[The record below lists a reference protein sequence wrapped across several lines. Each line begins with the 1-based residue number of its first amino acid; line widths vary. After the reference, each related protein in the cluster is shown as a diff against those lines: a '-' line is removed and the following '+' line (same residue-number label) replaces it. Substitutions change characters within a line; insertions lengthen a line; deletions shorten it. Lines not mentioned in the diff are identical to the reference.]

1 MLINQLNKLFIYV
14 AYGSGQEWIENYSQ
28 KDEYKQK
35 IAFVA
40 DTKEIWTNGKG
51 FGTSYTEFQ
60 NLMQIVQ
67 DNKDDIES
75 KLAAAEDALNERINE
90 ISHEISGDTSTLAER
105 LDILEGDK
113 NTVGSVAYAV
123 EELKN
128 LILGEGDLQ
137 ELFDTIKEIG
147 DWIAEVG
154 IENIKQLDDRLD
166 QLTDDVSTGFNNI
179 NDRIDQVIDD
189 ISTGVDDLED
199 RLNAEIERSTGIDN
213 DHETRITNIEE
224 VDVWDLYETD
234 SVPET
239 PDTVH
244 ASSADDFANITDPE
258 NTDVVADNQDAV
270 DYFADPANSN
280 VTYQNITIG

>member
-14 AYGSGQEWIENYSQ
+14 AYGSGKEWIENYSQ

-75 KLAAAEDALNERINE
+75 KLEQAQQELNERINDL
-90 ISHEISGDTSTLAER
+90 SHEISGDTSTLAER
-105 LDILEGDK
+105 LNILEGDK
-113 NTVGSVAYAV
+113 DTVGSVAYAV
-123 EELKN
+123 EELKK

-147 DWIAEVG
+147 DWIADTG
-154 IENIKQLDDRLD
+154 IENLKQLDDQVNDLSTGLADLNDRLD
-166 QLTDDVSTGFNNI
+166 Q
-179 NDRIDQVIDD
+179 
-189 ISTGVDDLED
+189 
-199 RLNAEIERSTGIDN
+199 EIVRSTEIDN

>member
-239 PDTVH
+239 SDTVH

>member
-75 KLAAAEDALNERINE
+75 KLEQAQQELNERINE

>member
-67 DNKDDIES
+67 DNKDDIEN
-75 KLAAAEDALNERINE
+75 KLEQAQQELNERINE

-113 NTVGSVAYAV
+113 DTVGSVAYAV
-123 EELKN
+123 EQLKELVMGADMEEIQKAY
-128 LILGEGDLQ
+128 
-137 ELFDTIKEIG
+137 DTIKEIA
-147 DWIAEVG
+147 DWIAETG
-154 IENIKQLDDRLD
+154 MPDIQQIAEDI
-166 QLTDDVSTGFNNI
+166 STGLNEV
-179 NDRIDQVIDD
+179 NDRIDQVVEDL
-189 ISTGVDDLED
+189 STGVDDLED

-224 VDVWDLYETD
+224 VDIWDLYETD

-244 ASSADDFANITDPE
+244 ASSADDFANIADPE

>member
-14 AYGSGQEWIENYSQ
+14 AHGSGQEWIENYSQ

-75 KLAAAEDALNERINE
+75 KLEQAQQELNERINE
-90 ISHEISGDTSTLAER
+90 IEQEMTGDTSTLAER
-105 LDILEGDK
+105 LNILEGDK
-113 NTVGSVAYAV
+113 DTVGSVAYAV
-123 EELKN
+123 EELKK

-147 DWIAEVG
+147 DWIADTG
-154 IENIKQLDDRLD
+154 IENLKQLDDQVNDLSTGLADLNDRLD
-166 QLTDDVSTGFNNI
+166 QE
-179 NDRIDQVIDD
+179 
-189 ISTGVDDLED
+189 IS
-199 RLNAEIERSTGIDN
+199 RSTDIDN
-213 DHETRITNIEE
+213 DHETRITNIEN
-224 VDVWDLYETD
+224 VDIWDLYD
-234 SVPET
+234 SDAVPET
-239 PDTVH
+239 GDTVH
-244 ASSADDFANITDPE
+244 VGSADDFNNITDPE
-258 NTDVVADNQDAV
+258 NTDVVVDTQDAV
-270 DYFADPANSN
+270 DHFTTNNNTA
-280 VTYQNITIG
+280 YQNITIG

>member
-75 KLAAAEDALNERINE
+75 KLEQAQQELNERINDL
-90 ISHEISGDTSTLAER
+90 SHEISGDTSTLAER

>member
-113 NTVGSVAYAV
+113 DTVGSVAYAV

>member
-14 AYGSGQEWIENYSQ
+14 AYGSGKEWIENYSQ

-60 NLMQIVQ
+60 QLMNLVNS
-67 DNKDDIES
+67 NKAELDAKIAEIEAGQS
-75 KLAAAEDALNERINE
+75 ADVTQLI
-90 ISHEISGDTSTLAER
+90 GR
-105 LDILEGDK
+105 LDTIDSSINILTGDE
-113 NTVGSVAYAV
+113 NTEGSVAHAIKA
-123 EELKN
+123 LQD
-128 LILGEGDLQ
+128 LILGADPETLI
-137 ELFDTIKEIG
+137 EAFDTIKEISE
-147 DWIAEVG
+147 WIEQTG
-154 IENIKQLDDRLD
+154 IENLQKLDEN
-166 QLTDDVSTGFNNI
+166 LTDVSN
-179 NDRIDQVIDD
+179 
-189 ISTGVDDLED
+189 
-199 RLNAEIERSTGIDN
+199 RLAAEIARSTEIDN

-244 ASSADDFANITDPE
+244 ASSADVFANITDPE

>member
-113 NTVGSVAYAV
+113 DTVGSVKYAV
-123 EELKN
+123 EELKK

-147 DWIAEVG
+147 DWIADTG
-154 IENIKQLDDRLD
+154 IENLKQLDDQVNDLSTGLADLNDRLD
-166 QLTDDVSTGFNNI
+166 QE
-179 NDRIDQVIDD
+179 
-189 ISTGVDDLED
+189 IS
-199 RLNAEIERSTGIDN
+199 RSTEIDN

>member
-90 ISHEISGDTSTLAER
+90 ISHEISGDTLTLAER

-166 QLTDDVSTGFNNI
+166 QLTD
-179 NDRIDQVIDD
+179 
-189 ISTGVDDLED
+189 GVDDLED

>member
-105 LDILEGDK
+105 LDIL
-113 NTVGSVAYAV
+113 S
-123 EELKN
+123 
-128 LILGEGDLQ
+128 
-137 ELFDTIKEIG
+137 
-147 DWIAEVG
+147 
-154 IENIKQLDDRLD
+154 
-166 QLTDDVSTGFNNI
+166 
-179 NDRIDQVIDD
+179 
-189 ISTGVDDLED
+189 
-199 RLNAEIERSTGIDN
+199 
-213 DHETRITNIEE
+213 
-224 VDVWDLYETD
+224 
-234 SVPET
+234 
-239 PDTVH
+239 
-244 ASSADDFANITDPE
+244 
-258 NTDVVADNQDAV
+258 
-270 DYFADPANSN
+270 
-280 VTYQNITIG
+280 

>member
-14 AYGSGQEWIENYSQ
+14 AHGSGQEWINTCSQ
-28 KDEYKQK
+28 LDEYKQK

-51 FGTSYTEFQ
+51 FGTSYTEFKQ
-60 NLMQIVQ
+60 LMQIVQ

-75 KLAAAEDALNERINE
+75 KLAAAESALNERINE
-90 ISHEISGDTSTLAER
+90 IEQEMTGDTSTLAER

-113 NTVGSVAYAV
+113 DTVGSVAYAV

-128 LILGEGDLQ
+128 LIMGEGDLQ

-147 DWIAEVG
+147 DWIADTG
-154 IENIKQLDDRLD
+154 IEEIKQLDDRLD

-189 ISTGVDDLED
+189 ISTGIDNLEE
-199 RLNAEIERSTGIDN
+199 RLEAEITRSTEIDN
-213 DHETRITNIEE
+213 DHETRITNIEN
-224 VDVWDLYETD
+224 VDIWDLYD
-234 SVPET
+234 SDAVPET
-239 PDTVH
+239 GDTVH
-244 ASSADDFANITDPE
+244 AGSEDDFNNITDPE
-258 NTDVVADNQDAV
+258 NTDVVVDTQDAV
-270 DYFADPANSN
+270 DHFTTNNNTA
-280 VTYQNITIG
+280 YQNITIG

>member
-14 AYGSGQEWIENYSQ
+14 AYGSGQEWIQNYSQ

-40 DTKEIWTNGKG
+40 DTREIWTNGKG

-75 KLAAAEDALNERINE
+75 KLEQAQNELNERINE
-90 ISHEISGDTSTLAER
+90 ISQEISGDTSTLAER
-105 LDILEGDK
+105 LEVLEGDK
-113 NTVGSVAYAV
+113 NTVGSVAYAI
-123 EELKN
+123 EQLKN

-147 DWIAEVG
+147 DWIAESG
-154 IENIKQLDDRLD
+154 IEDIKDLY
-166 QLTDDVSTGFNNI
+166 NK
-179 NDRIDQVIDD
+179 
-189 ISTGVDDLED
+189 VDDLSTGLND
-199 RLNAEIERSTGIDN
+199 LDNRLEQEISRSTTIDD
-213 DHETRITNIEE
+213 DHETRITNIEM
-224 VDVWDLYETD
+224 VDIWDLYD
-234 SVPET
+234 SDAVPET
-239 PDTVH
+239 SDTVH
-244 ASSADDFANITDPE
+244 TSSGEDFANITDPE

-270 DYFADPANSN
+270 DYFADPSNSN